1 MGEEVKLLA
10 TVINIFVLKIN
21 SIASNASL
29 NIGESVINSPM
40 ASAKYTGSNAAYGDK
55 SPSLT
60 PMKSVYVD
68 PDVNDQTEI
77 GSFDTVK
84 AIQA

>member
-1 MGEEVKLLA
+1 MKLLG
-10 TVINIFVLKIN
+10 TVINIFMVKIN

-40 ASAKYTGSNAAYGDK
+40 STAKYTGTNNAYGDK
-55 SPSLT
+55 SPSLV
-60 PMKSVYVD
+60 PMKNIYVD

-77 GSFDTVK
+77 GSFDTAK